1 MLNINCL
8 LTYPYLGE
16 HVGHIICRRVEFTK
30 DDIWI
35 RLEHFLGNLLVDWLK
50 LLQRNNTSHQTT
62 KHAPAE
68 VETRRWTLDNFWR
81 IFCKGMRGFTLQ

>member
-1 MLNINCL
+1 MF
-8 LTYPYLGE
+8 TYPYLGE

-50 LLQRNNTSHQTT
+50 LLQKNNTRHQTT
-62 KHAPAE
+62 KHAPD
-68 VETRRWTLDNFWR
+68 VERGRDEDNS
-81 IFCKGMRGFTLQ
+81 